1 MAFEQ
6 PGRSCR
12 TQHALFALNKPYVHL
27 LIMQYKNLFALS
39 SLLSLAT
46 AAPKGFL
53 SKRIDQDEITWG
65 PLIGLGPTVD
75 GVEIVGVVATIYPG
89 NMPKT
94 QAGGLYN
101 WIGINNETE
110 TGDLVQGI
118 VGSYSHGESECK
130 GAKADSLWYE
140 ISTIQSRAKY

>member
-1 MAFEQ
+1 
-6 PGRSCR
+6 
-12 TQHALFALNKPYVHL
+12 
-27 LIMQYKNLFALS
+27 MQYKNLIALS

-65 PLIGLGPTVD
+65 PLIGLGPTAD
-75 GVEIVGVVATIYPG
+75 GIEITSVIATIYPG

-130 GAKADSLWYE
+130 GSGADSLWY
-140 ISTIQSRAKY
+140 YL